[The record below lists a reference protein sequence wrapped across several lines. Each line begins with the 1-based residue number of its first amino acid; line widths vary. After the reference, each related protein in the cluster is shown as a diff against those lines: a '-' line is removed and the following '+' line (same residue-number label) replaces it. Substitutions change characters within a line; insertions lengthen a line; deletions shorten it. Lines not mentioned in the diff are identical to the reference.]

1 MKNGAKMKQLN
12 CDEIELLIDEHLEGM
27 ISLSDK
33 ENMDEHTAGC
43 DNCRSYLQKTES
55 LIKNINSL
63 PPEALNL
70 SVQKKNKLWNS
81 VESKIDAN
89 KYKKVNPIQT
99 EFNSE
104 ESDAKNNFLYRY
116 RYIFS
121 GLAAVLVLGFIIYG
135 VKNLNLNSDRL
146 SQQSTFGLESY
157 WKVSNIQGNS
167 LIGNST
173 MSSNDSIKE
182 GEWIQ
187 TNNDSR
193 AELIVANIGKVI
205 IEPNSK
211 VVFVKGIDGNNRILV
226 EYGTIN
232 TVMNPNSRSFFV
244 EMPTAVATDNGGSY
258 TMTVDS
264 TGDGLVYVR
273 SGKVEIASPNRD
285 AIIPAGSLVL
295 TKKDIGVGTPF
306 AENSS
311 AKFKNALFNYD
322 FGICNDACVK
332 TLLNNAKMSDAVTL
346 VNLIPNV
353 NKEYSDQ
360 VYSKLAAFVA
370 PPKTVSADSIPY
382 INEEELNQW
391 IDKIQVEVQKNVE
404 ESMKN
409 VEKSL
414 ENLKE
419 MEYYNS
425 ETMKGFEDF
434 AKNWKFQ
441 IRTSPDGNYVWE
453 EDSAEFDKEQFKKDM
468 EEMKEELKSNSKV
481 NKEQLKEDMEDL
493 KNDLEEMKTEL
504 KENLNL
510 NNEELK
516 KEMQKANE
524 EMRKAMKEVEK
535 IQIPD
540 SVRHKVKVKVNT
552 DNEAEKI
559 EAPEVPEVPED
570 GTDEVK

>member
-1 MKNGAKMKQLN
+1 MKNGNKITQLN
-12 CDEIELLIDEHLEGM
+12 CDEIELLIDEHIEGM

-33 ENMDEHTAGC
+33 ETMDEHIAGC

-63 PPEALNL
+63 PPETSNL
-70 SVQKKNKLWNS
+70 SVQKKNELWNS
-81 VESKIDAN
+81 VESKIDTN
-89 KYKKVNPIQT
+89 KYKKEYPVQT
-99 EFNSE
+99 EIINDEIDS
-104 ESDAKNNFLYRY
+104 KNNFFYRF
-116 RYIFS
+116 RYIIS
-121 GLAAVLVLGFIIYG
+121 GIAAVIVLGFIIYG
-135 VKNLNLNSDRL
+135 VKNLNLNNDRL
-146 SQQSTFGLESY
+146 TQQSTFGLESY

-182 GEWIQ
+182 GQWIQ

-211 VVFVKGIDGNNRILV
+211 VIFVKGVDGNNRIMV

-295 TKKDIGVGTPF
+295 TKRDIGVGTPF
-306 AENSS
+306 SENSS

-322 FGICNDACVK
+322 FGNCNDACVK
-332 TLLNNAKMSDAVTL
+332 TLLNSAKMSDAVTL

-360 VYSKLAAFVA
+360 VYTKLAAFVA

-382 INEEELNQW
+382 INEEEINQW
-391 IDKIQVEVQKNVE
+391 VDKIQVEVQKNVE

-414 ENLKE
+414 ENLKD

-441 IRTSPDGNYVWE
+441 LKTSPKGTYVWE
-453 EDSAEFDKEQFKKDM
+453 EDSADFDKEQFRKDM
-468 EEMKEELKSNSKV
+468 EEMKEELKTNSKV

-493 KNDLEEMKTEL
+493 KNDLEEMKSEL

-516 KEMQKANE
+516 KELQKANE
-524 EMRKAMKEVEK
+524 EIRKAMKEVEK

-540 SVRHKVKVKVNT
+540 STRHKIKVKVNT
-552 DNEAEKI
+552 NDGIEKI
-559 EAPEVPEVPED
+559 EVPEIPETPED
-570 GTDEVK
+570 NNTELK

>member
-1 MKNGAKMKQLN
+1 MKNTNNIKQIS
-12 CDEIELLIDEHLEGM
+12 CDEAELLIDEHLEGM

-33 ENMDEHTAGC
+33 ESMDNHIAGC
-43 DNCRSYLQKTES
+43 DKCRIYMQNTEN
-55 LIKNINSL
+55 LINSINSL
-63 PPEALNL
+63 PQDALNL
-70 SVQKKNKLWNS
+70 SVQKKTDLWNS
-81 VESKIDAN
+81 VESKIDIN
-89 KYKKVNPIQT
+89 KYKKENPVQT
-99 EFNSE
+99 EYINE
-104 ESDAKNNFLYRY
+104 ESDEKNNFFYRY
-116 RYIFS
+116 RYIIS

-135 VKNLNLNSDRL
+135 VKNLNLNTDRL

-167 LIGNST
+167 LIGNSV
-173 MSSNDSIKE
+173 MSGNDSIKE

-211 VVFVKGIDGNNRILV
+211 VVFVKGADGNNRIMV

-244 EMPTAVATDNGGSY
+244 EMPSAVATDNGGSY

-273 SGKVEIASPNRD
+273 SGKVEIASPKRD

-295 TKKDIGVGTPF
+295 TKKDVGVGTPF

-322 FGICNDACVK
+322 FGNCNDACVK
-332 TLLNNAKMSDAVTL
+332 TLLNNAKMGDAVTL

-360 VYSKLAAFVA
+360 VYTKLAGFV
-370 PPKTVSADSIPY
+370 PPPRTVSADSIPY
-382 INEEELNQW
+382 INEEEINQW

-414 ENLKE
+414 ENLKD
-419 MEYYNS
+419 MEYYNA

-441 IRTSPDGNYVWE
+441 IKTSPDGNYVWE
-453 EDSAEFDKEQFKKDM
+453 EDSAVFDKEQFRKDM
-468 EEMKEELKSNSKV
+468 EEMKEELKTNSKV

-504 KENLNL
+504 RENLNL

-516 KEMQKANE
+516 RELQKANE
-524 EMRKAMKEVEK
+524 EIRKAMKEVEK
-535 IQIPD
+535 IEIPD
-540 SVRHKVKVKVNT
+540 SIRHNVKIKVNT
-552 DNEAEKI
+552 EDGVEKI
-559 EAPEVPEVPED
+559 EEPEIPEAPGND
-570 GTDEVK
+570 KDEGK

>member
-1 MKNGAKMKQLN
+1 MKNGNKMKQLN
-12 CDEIELLIDEHLEGM
+12 CDEIELLIDEHIEGM

-33 ENMDEHTAGC
+33 ETMDEHIAGC

-63 PPEALNL
+63 PPETSNL
-70 SVQKKNKLWNS
+70 SVQKKNELWNS
-81 VESKIDAN
+81 VESKIDTN
-89 KYKKVNPIQT
+89 KYKKEYPVQT
-99 EFNSE
+99 ENINDEIDS
-104 ESDAKNNFLYRY
+104 KNNFFYRF
-116 RYIFS
+116 RYIIS
-121 GLAAVLVLGFIIYG
+121 GIAAVIVLGFIIYG
-135 VKNLNLNSDRL
+135 VKNLNLNNDRL
-146 SQQSTFGLESY
+146 TQQSTFGLESY
-157 WKVSNIQGNS
+157 WKVSNIQGHS

-182 GEWIQ
+182 GQWIQ

-211 VVFVKGIDGNNRILV
+211 VIFVKGVDGNNRIMV

-295 TKKDIGVGTPF
+295 TKRDIGVGTPF
-306 AENSS
+306 SENSS

-322 FGICNDACVK
+322 FGNCNDACVK
-332 TLLNNAKMSDAVTL
+332 TLLNSAKMSDAVTL

-360 VYSKLAAFVA
+360 VYTKLAAFVA
-370 PPKTVSADSIPY
+370 PPKTISSDSIPF
-382 INEEELNQW
+382 INEEEINQW

-414 ENLKE
+414 ENLKD

-441 IRTSPDGNYVWE
+441 IKTSPNGNYVWE
-453 EDSAEFDKEQFKKDM
+453 EDSAVFDKEQFRKDM
-468 EEMKEELKSNSKV
+468 EEMKEELKTNSKV

-493 KNDLEEMKTEL
+493 KNDLEEMKSEL

-516 KEMQKANE
+516 KELQKANE

-540 SVRHKVKVKVNT
+540 STRYKIKVKVNT
-552 DNEAEKI
+552 DEGIEKI
-559 EAPEVPEVPED
+559 EVPEIPETPED
-570 GTDEVK
+570 NNTEVK

>member
-1 MKNGAKMKQLN
+1 MKNGNKMKQLN
-12 CDEIELLIDEHLEGM
+12 CNEIELLIDEHLEGM

-33 ENMDEHTAGC
+33 ETLDEHIAGC
-43 DNCRSYLQKTES
+43 DNCRSYMQKTES
-55 LIKNINSL
+55 LLKNINSL
-63 PPEALNL
+63 SPKALNL
-70 SVQKKNKLWNS
+70 SVQKKNEIWNS
-81 VESKIDAN
+81 VESKIDTN
-89 KYKKVNPIQT
+89 KYKKENPVQT
-99 EFNSE
+99 ENITDEIDS
-104 ESDAKNNFLYRY
+104 KNNFLYRF
-116 RYIFS
+116 RYFIS
-121 GLAAVLVLGFIIYG
+121 GIAAVIVLGFIIYG
-135 VKNLNLNSDRL
+135 VKNLNLNNDRL
-146 SQQSTFGLESY
+146 TQQSTFGLESY

-211 VVFVKGIDGNNRILV
+211 VVFVKGTDGNNRIMV

-244 EMPTAVATDNGGSY
+244 EMPTAVATVNGGSY

-295 TKKDIGVGTPF
+295 TKRDIGVGTPF

-322 FGICNDACVK
+322 FGNCNDGCVK

-360 VYSKLAAFVA
+360 VYAKLAAFVA

-414 ENLKE
+414 ENLKD

-441 IRTSPDGNYVWE
+441 LKTSPKGTYVWE
-453 EDSAEFDKEQFKKDM
+453 EDSADFDKEQFSKDM
-468 EEMKEELKSNSKV
+468 EEMKEELKTNSKM

-493 KNDLEEMKTEL
+493 KNDLEEMKSEL

-516 KEMQKANE
+516 KELQKANE
-524 EMRKAMKEVEK
+524 EMRKAMKEVER

-540 SVRHKVKVKVNT
+540 STRYKIKVKVNT
-552 DNEAEKI
+552 DEGIEKI
-559 EAPEVPEVPED
+559 EVPEIPESPENNN
-570 GTDEVK
+570 TEVK